1 MAAGGVGRRA
11 PINRSEEVRDAVL
24 DGLKDE
30 DVLRVEAWAAGD
42 GGEVEG
48 EGGDPV
54 SGEALLEG
62 QVADG
67 AAENTDSVTAD
78 LGVGDDGREMVG
90 SSTKVGSR
98 VGWGID
104 GGLIGPQLL
113 LKVVVEEDGESL
125 ECLDGGGRV
134 ADDLDI
140 VAVSNDEEGREFG
153 LQLVQDWLESQAEE
167 EAAPAAALTAPNF
180 VGNDGNITVISRHE
194 NRS

>member
-11 PINRSEEVRDAVL
+11 SINRSEEVRDAVL

-54 SGEALLEG
+54 SGEALLKG

-67 AAENTDSVTAD
+67 AAKNTDSVTAD

-90 SSTKVGSR
+90 GSAKVGSR
-98 VGWGID
+98 VGWGVD

-113 LKVVVEEDGESL
+113 LKVVLGSL
-125 ECLDGGGRV
+125 RKVKEN
-134 ADDLDI
+134 AIDL
-140 VAVSNDEEGREFG
+140 AGTR
-153 LQLVQDWLESQAEE
+153 AERMK
-167 EAAPAAALTAPNF
+167 AA
-180 VGNDGNITVISRHE
+180 R
-194 NRS
+194 